1 MIEINIFDAQNHS
14 RYIKNLIKK
23 TTVMKSRLITGVLL
37 ALLVVF
43 SSCKAKKELAA
54 AQADN
59 QKLTA
64 DLASCNSTVSAGT
77 AKIADLNNQ
86 IAGLQA
92 QNAALTP
99 DALKYREL
107 KADLKAR
114 QEQLNAALAEQGTS
128 LREIREKIISGL
140 SALAD
145 SGITTEFK
153 GGLLYVSLPENLLFK
168 EGSATL
174 GTNAKNALSPL
185 ASVLNNYPKV
195 QIYVVGHTDTLKIHT
210 AKFQDNWSLSTERAN
225 SIVRVLRDSYS
236 VDPARLLAGGRSK
249 YNPVAPNDNK
259 ADRALNRRVQ
269 IILNPDLT
277 KLWDMMNQ

>member
-1 MIEINIFDAQNHS
+1 
-14 RYIKNLIKK
+14 
-23 TTVMKSRLITGVLL
+23 MKAKLMTGILL

-43 SSCKAKKELAA
+43 SSCGTKKKLEA

-59 QKLTA
+59 QKLTS
-64 DLASCNSTVSAGT
+64 DLASCNSNVTAITNSSN
-77 AKIADLNNQ
+77 AKIADLNSQ
-86 IAGLQA
+86 LSGC
-92 QNAALTP
+92 QNLNASLAKDAA
-99 DALKYREL
+99 AYREL

-145 SGITTEFK
+145 SGISTEFK
-153 GGLLYVSLPENLLFK
+153 SGMLYVTLPESMLFPV
-168 EGSATL
+168 GSATL
-174 GTNAKNALSPL
+174 SKQAKQALSPL

-195 QIYVVGHTDTLKIHT
+195 QIYVVGHTDTAKIHT
-210 AKFQDNWSLSTERAN
+210 AKFADNWTLSTERAN
-225 SIVRVLRDSYS
+225 SVVRALRDSYS

-249 YNPVAPNDNK
+249 YNPVASNDSK
-259 ADRALNRRVQ
+259 EGRAMNRRIQ